1 MTRKSYYLKIALW
14 VVAFIIVATS
24 LLFSNKLAGRLEK
37 EQHRKMEIWA
47 EAMRQVVNSTET
59 IENFDFLWKIIEEND
74 NIPVLIADETDQI
87 VTARNFTKAPKE
99 NPDDYYAKEL
109 KELKKKRTPIEI
121 RLDDNQKQYIY
132 YDDSYLLKQLAYFPY
147 VQLSII
153 AIFLLGVLMALVT
166 IKNSEQN
173 RVWVGLSKETA
184 HQLGTPISSLL
195 AWVEI
200 LKTSYPENTLIDDMG
215 NDVNRLRTIAERFS
229 KIGSKAEFEQVNI
242 NDTLRQAVNYM
253 EKRTSQMVTYSL
265 TAKQPNIQT
274 QLCVP
279 LFEWVIE
286 NLCKNAIDAMDGKG
300 SIHIDTN
307 INDRHQIIID
317 ITDSGKGLEKRQFK
331 TIFKPGYTTKRRG
344 WGLGLS
350 LAKRIIEEHHRGKIF
365 VKQSGANKGTTFRI
379 ILSQKKMITKD

>member
-300 SIHIDTN
+300 SIHIE
-307 INDRHQIIID
+307 IGRA
-317 ITDSGKGLEKRQFK
+317 SCRER
-331 TIFKPGYTTKRRG
+331 
-344 WGLGLS
+344 
-350 LAKRIIEEHHRGKIF
+350 
-365 VKQSGANKGTTFRI
+365 V
-379 ILSQKKMITKD
+379 

>member
-1 MTRKSYYLKIALW
+1 MTQKSYYLKIGLW
-14 VVAFIIVATS
+14 IAAFIIVAAS
-24 LLFSNKLAGRLEK
+24 LLFSNQLASKLEK

-47 EAMRQVVNSTET
+47 EAMRQVVNTTEET
-59 IENFDFLWKIIEEND
+59 ESFDFLFKIIEEND
-74 NIPVLIADETDQI
+74 NIPVLIADENDQV
-87 VTARNFTKAPKE
+87 VTARNFTKVPQE
-99 NPDDYYAKEL
+99 NPNDYYAKEL
-109 KELKKKRTPIEI
+109 KELKTKREPIEI
-121 RLDDNQKQYIY
+121 SLDDNQKQYIY

-147 VQLSII
+147 IQLFII
-153 AIFLLGVLMALVT
+153 AIFLLGVLMALAT
-166 IKNSEQN
+166 IKNAEQN

-200 LKTSYPENTLIDDMG
+200 LKNNYPDDKLIDDMG

-229 KIGSKAEFEQVNI
+229 KIGSKKDCENVNI
-242 NDTLRQAVNYM
+242 NETLAQAVNYM
-253 EKRTSQMVTYSL
+253 QKRTSQMVTYSL
-265 TAKQPNIQT
+265 TTKQADIQT

-300 SIHIDTN
+300 SIHIETS
-307 INDRHQIIID
+307 INDRHQVIID
-317 ITDSGKGLEKRQFK
+317 VTDSGKGLEKRQFK
-331 TIFKPGYTTKRRG
+331 TIFKPGFTTKQRG

-350 LAKRIIEEHHRGKIF
+350 LAKRIVEEHHRGKIF

-379 ILSQKKMITKD
+379 ILSQNKLFTKD